1 MATRTQYKV
10 RAFLLLIPFV
20 VVLWAMFMPWYGT
33 ENNKMNGLDYFDN
46 LFNEVSKKSAFG
58 PEAQQEQLKEADKL
72 NGQTFK
78 TSITMKGD
86 PKVKYSPEDAAKTV
100 VKLLT
105 TAGLQATAEGAKV
118 TVEGDL
124 GAMAKAVVE
133 DSIAMYNNQSEALQ
147 SKYGLNARQA
157 LFTWHQL
164 LGSLSKSK
172 DLAGLKQLDAGSTLQ
187 AAMRNVVE
195 PAYNY
200 YGVEVAQGRTGMMI
214 FAIVFYLIY
223 TVWYGFGILYLFE
236 GLGVKIGH

>member
-1 MATRTQYKV
+1 
-10 RAFLLLIPFV
+10 
-20 VVLWAMFMPWYGT
+20 MFMHLSWYGT
-33 ENNKMNGLDYFDN
+33 NSEGKPQTGLDYFDN

-86 PKVKYSPEDAAKTV
+86 QKAKYSPEDAAKTAV
-100 VKLLT
+100 TLLNA
-105 TAGLQATAEGAKV
+105 AGLQATADGAKV
-118 TVEGDL
+118 KVEGDL
-124 GAMAKAVVE
+124 GAMAKAVVT
-133 DSIAMYNNQSEALQ
+133 DSIAMYNNQGDVLQ
-147 SKYGLNARQA
+147 GKYGLNARQA

-172 DLAGLKQLDAGSTLQ
+172 DLASLKSLDAGSTLQ
-187 AAMRNVVE
+187 AAQRNVIE

-200 YGVEVAQGRTGMMI
+200 YGVEVAQGRGGMLT
-214 FAIVFYLIY
+214 FAIVFYLVY

-236 GLGVKIGH
+236 GLGVNLSH